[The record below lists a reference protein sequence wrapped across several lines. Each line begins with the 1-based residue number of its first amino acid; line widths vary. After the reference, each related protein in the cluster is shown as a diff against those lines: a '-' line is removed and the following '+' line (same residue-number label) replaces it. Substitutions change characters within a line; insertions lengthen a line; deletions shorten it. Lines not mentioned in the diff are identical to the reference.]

1 MRIIIDNDITI
12 EEYNKNT
19 EQWCRDNLTI
29 DNPDFYKR
37 QRMGMWTRNVPR
49 SIQLY
54 ERHGDSLK
62 IPFGCLREVW
72 QMFREADEGST
83 YDYHITP
90 IEGRKY
96 TSHIN
101 LYDYQETAV
110 QHVLSAKNGILVM
123 PCGSGKTQCGLEI
136 IARVSGRAL
145 WLTHTQD
152 LMNQSMKRAEG
163 VMDTSEGMFG
173 TITEGKVNIGT
184 HITFATIQ
192 TMCRLDLDR
201 YRHEWD
207 IIIVDECQRC
217 AGSPTRVSQFYK
229 VVNNLSARYKIGLTA
244 TPKRSDGLEKSM
256 FALLGS
262 IIYEVPKECVRTCP
276 VRVQSIETGW
286 VPDLD
291 RICKSDGTIDYSKV
305 VEDMTSNPERFEVV
319 TSKISEMCK
328 GQPTIVLANRVEYL
342 KTLCKAYNNMS
353 IGTGICLSGMGQSKK
368 AKEERKKA
376 LEALNTGEIHC
387 IFATFQLA
395 REGIDIPNLRYV
407 VFATPEKDPTTVTQ
421 SAGRVARVCDG
432 KEYGTVIDFVD
443 DFGMYRS
450 WAKKRKN
457 IYKNLKYFCE

>member
-29 DNPDFYKR
+29 DNPDFYKK
-37 QRMGMWTRNVPR
+37 QRMGRWTGNVPR
-49 SIQLY
+49 TIELY
-54 ERHGDSLK
+54 ERIGHSLRL
-62 IPFGCLREVW
+62 PFGCLREVW

-83 YDYHITP
+83 YDYRIMP
-90 IEGRKY
+90 IEGLKY
-96 TSHIN
+96 NSHIN

-163 VMDTSEGMFG
+163 VMDTSEGMLG

-192 TMCRLDLDR
+192 TMCNLDLDR
-201 YRHEWD
+201 YKNAWD
-207 IIIVDECQRC
+207 IVIVDECQRC
-217 AGSPTRVSQFYK
+217 AGSPTRITQFYK

-244 TPKRSDGLEKSM
+244 TPKRADGLEKSM
-256 FALLGS
+256 FALLGDV
-262 IIYEVPKECVRTCP
+262 IYEVDKSCVKTCP
-276 VRVQSIETGW
+276 VEVVSIDTGW

-368 AKEERKKA
+368 AKEERRQA
-376 LEALNTGEIHC
+376 LEALNGGEIDC
-387 IFATFQLA
+387 VFCTYLLA
-395 REGIDIPNLRYV
+395 AEGLDVPTLKYI
-407 VFATPEKDPTTVTQ
+407 VFATPEKDPTRIQ
-421 SAGRVARVCDG
+421 QASGRVARKAPDKDCG
-432 KEYGTVIDFVD
+432 IVIDFVD
-443 DFGMYRS
+443 AFGMYKS
-450 WAKKRKN
+450 WAQKRRK
-457 IYKNLKYFCE
+457 IYKNLNYKC

>member
-12 EEYNKNT
+12 DDYTKNT

-37 QRMGMWTRNVPR
+37 QRMGMWTRSVPR
-49 SIQLY
+49 TIQLY

-62 IPFGCLREVW
+62 IPFGCLRDVW

-83 YDYHITP
+83 YDYRIMP

-96 TSHIN
+96 MSHIN
-101 LYDYQETAV
+101 LYEYQENAV

-136 IARVSGRAL
+136 IMRVGGRAL

-163 VMDTSEGMFG
+163 VMDTAEGMLG

-192 TMCRLDLDR
+192 TMCRLDLER
-201 YRHEWD
+201 YKHEWD

-286 VPDLD
+286 EPDVD
-291 RICKSDGTIDYSKV
+291 RICRGDGTIDYAKV
-305 VEDMTSNPERFEVV
+305 IEDMTENEERFELVINNIV
-319 TSKISEMCK
+319 DITRGE
-328 GQPTIVLANRVEYL
+328 PTMVLANRVEYL
-342 KTLCKAYNNMS
+342 KALCRAYNEGQV
-353 IGTGICLSGMGQSKK
+353 GTGVCLSGMGQSKK
-368 AKEERKKA
+368 AKEERKQA
-376 LEALNTGEIHC
+376 LEALNGGEIEC
-387 IFATFQLA
+387 IFCTYQLA
-395 REGIDIPNLRYV
+395 AEGLDIPRLKYV
-407 VFATPEKDPTTVTQ
+407 VFATPEKDPTRVQ
-421 SAGRVARVCDG
+421 QASGRVGREANG
-432 KEYGTVIDFVD
+432 KDCGIVIDFID
-443 DFGMYRS
+443 SFGMYKS
-450 WAKKRKN
+450 WQKKRQAV
-457 IYKNLKYFCE
+457 YKKLGYDII